1 MANKLENLFLQKNKD
16 LLNVYC
22 TAGFPQKESTAEVLL
37 ALQKS
42 GVDMIEVGMPYS
54 DPIAD
59 GEVIQKSNMQALENG
74 MTIELLFG
82 QLNAVKKEMKVP
94 LILMGYL
101 NPVLQFG
108 IEKFCKAA
116 AYAGVSGIIL
126 PDLPMQEYEQFYKKY
141 FVQNNLSFIFLVTPN
156 TSSERIV
163 QADKLSTGF
172 LYAVSSSSTTGNS
185 NITENKEM
193 YFKKL
198 KGLKLKNPLM
208 IGFGI
213 NDSKTYQQACKY
225 ASGAIIGSAF
235 INAIAK
241 AKNINKTTA
250 SYIKSIR

>member
-1 MANKLENLFLQKNKD
+1 MSNKLEKVFLQKNIN

-22 TAGFPQKESTAEVLL
+22 TAGFPTKESTAEVLL
-37 ALQKS
+37 ALQHA

-74 MTIELLFG
+74 MTIELLFA
-82 QLNAVKKEMKVP
+82 QLNAAKIKMEVP

-108 IEKFCKAA
+108 IEKFCTAA
-116 AYAGVSGIIL
+116 ANAGISGIIL
-126 PDLPMQEYEQFYKKY
+126 PDLPMQEYELTYKKY
-141 FVQNNLSFIFLVTPN
+141 FIKNNLSFIFLVTPQ
-156 TSSERIV
+156 TSTERII

-172 LYAVSSSSTTGNS
+172 LYAVSSSATTGRS
-185 NITENKEM
+185 NITENKEA

-198 KGLKLKNPLM
+198 KSLKLQNPLM

-213 NDSKTYQQACKY
+213 NDSKTYLQACKY
-225 ASGAIIGSAF
+225 ASGAIIGSAY
-235 INAIAK
+235 IKAIST

-250 SYIKSIR
+250 SFIKSIR